1 MRRMT
6 LLAIMILASILAQ
19 GCSTFSGKPQES
31 GRSLQ
36 LEVLEYLDAGRPKA
50 ALAAADQL
58 VAQAPD
64 DYNSYLTRNAVHI
77 VLKDFESA
85 RSDNEKAL
93 SVYEAKRER
102 YPEKERNY
110 RQAKIHESMALTE
123 LVASRRA
130 RDSSERQA
138 LEARFREQAAKVKA
152 LDEDTWKNLQGLTG
166 QAAGE

>member
-6 LLAIMILASILAQ
+6 LLAPMLLAALLSL
-19 GCSTFSGKPQES
+19 GCSTFSGRSQES

-36 LEVLEYLDAGRPKA
+36 AEVLEYLDAGRPKA

-58 VAQAPD
+58 VLEAPD
-64 DYNSYLTRNAVHI
+64 DYNSYLTRNAVHL
-77 VLKDFESA
+77 VLRDFESA
-85 RSDNEKAL
+85 RADNEKAL
-93 SVYEAKRER
+93 SVFEANRDS

-152 LDEDTWKNLQGLTG
+152 LDEETWKNLQGLTG
-166 QAAGE
+166 QAVGE